1 MAPFQRNVRKPLQTC
16 WRNNNLKDEQQPIV
30 VKANLRAEDRLAI
43 IGIENLLKRNQIRK
57 IKAKALRR

>member
-43 IGIENLLKRNQIRK
+43 IGIENLLKRN
-57 IKAKALRR
+57 